1 MHSIP
6 VPSNVMKK
14 VGVRL
19 CVLPEVDGYCYF
31 IVCIDYFS
39 KWSDAKPIANKT
51 APTIVQFLYE
61 MMCRHGSFAIQINSQ
76 GRKFLTEVSDE
87 LNFLTG
93 VRQRVASAYHPQSN
107 GLVGKQN
114 RTILNSLAKVL
125 EENPL
130 K

>member
-1 MHSIP
+1 
-6 VPSNVMKK
+6 MKK
-14 VGVRL
+14 VGVSL

-51 APTIVQFLYE
+51 APTTVEFLYE
-61 MMCRHGSFAIQINSQ
+61 MMCRHDCFAIQINNQ
-76 GRKFLTEVSDE
+76 GRKFLNEVSDE

-93 VRQRVASAYHPQSN
+93 VQQRVTSAYHPQSN
-107 GLVGKQN
+107 GLVEKQN
-114 RTILNSLAKVL
+114 RTTLNSLAKVS
-125 EENPL
+125 EENQL